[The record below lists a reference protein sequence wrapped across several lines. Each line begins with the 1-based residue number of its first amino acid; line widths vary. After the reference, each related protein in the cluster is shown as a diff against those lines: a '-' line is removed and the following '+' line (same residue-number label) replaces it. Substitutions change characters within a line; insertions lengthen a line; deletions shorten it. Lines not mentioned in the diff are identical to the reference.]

1 MINNILIKMKGEK
14 MLKEILKLK
23 VGEIDENDLKQIF
36 DMATADIKFN
46 RLGFSKKT
54 SLDDLIELLSR
65 CYEAYEKS

>member
-1 MINNILIKMKGEK
+1 

>member
-1 MINNILIKMKGEK
+1 M
-14 MLKEILKLK
+14 KEILKLK